1 MYVTLNSFRFDGCF
15 YIRSINNFYCF
26 KQKPN
31 HSGHPTMSKPAY
43 TFESSDSDDDS
54 SAAPER
60 DLKYA
65 MSFRI
70 KYGKAYKGKCLQDVV
85 ATPRGRKYLK
95 WSLDEFDNLHP
106 AAK

>member
-1 MYVTLNSFRFDGCF
+1 
-15 YIRSINNFYCF
+15 
-26 KQKPN
+26 
-31 HSGHPTMSKPAY
+31 MSKPAY

-106 AAK
+106 AAKKNITIVLEYYASTKKAKAAAPSEGE